1 MFVCVAIPSILNASL
16 HLSVYSVWAH
26 QPGSHRGKANTVV
39 FFYFGGG
46 ERLISAHY
54 CVLYY
59 NRCVACVCLCVV
71 IVCVQAGVCLR
82 ACVSVCALLL
92 LNLCYICMADAM
104 CARVCV

>member
-1 MFVCVAIPSILNASL
+1 MCVFVVIPSILNASL
-16 HLSVYSVWAH
+16 HLSVYSLWAH
-26 QPGSHRGKANTVV
+26 QPGSHRRKANTVD
-39 FFYFGGG
+39 FFFWGGG
-46 ERLISAHY
+46 RHISEHY

-71 IVCVQAGVCLR
+71 VVCVQAGVCLR

-92 LNLCYICMADAM
+92 NLCYICMADAM